1 VMPCVVCGKLIQPED
16 GILDM
21 MNQDD
26 SRDVLIWKHAVGA
39 AVAILYCANVALNVR
54 NMLFIGSSGVEDGEP
69 RPEQL
74 DLVICKNTV
83 NNKPTGLVEMKDSL
97 EGSFDCANLTIRERL
112 HSGELDLA

>member
-1 VMPCVVCGKLIQPED
+1 MMPCVVCGKLIQPED

-54 NMLFIGSSGVEDGEP
+54 NMFVGSSGVEDGEP

-74 DLVICKNTV
+74 ELVICENAV
-83 NNKPTGLVEMKDSL
+83 NNKPAGLVEMKDGL
-97 EGSFDCANLTIRERL
+97 EDIFDCANLTIGETL
-112 HSGELDLA
+112 HSGEMDFA